1 MPNNY
6 NRISRI
12 NEEIRHGVDRILRE
26 DVHDPRISGTWSI
39 TDVDTTR
46 DLRYA
51 KIRIS
56 VLEDDK
62 RRPMMEALKRA
73 SGFIRYELGRQLILR
88 SLPEL
93 IFEEDENIAYGV
105 HIAKVISEMAPSDQ
119 TRADE

>member
-6 NRISRI
+6 NRINRI

-39 TDVDTTR
+39 TGVDTTR

-51 KIRIS
+51 KIRVS

-62 RRPMMEALKRA
+62 RKPMMEALKRA
-73 SGFIRYELGRQLILR
+73 SGFIRFELGRQLVLR

-93 IFEEDENIAYGV
+93 VFEEEPVCDMYSLYPQLHGG
-105 HIAKVISEMAPSDQ
+105 D
-119 TRADE
+119 RLL

>member
-1 MPNNY
+1 MTNSY

-51 KIRIS
+51 KIRVS

-62 RRPMMEALKRA
+62 RKPMMDALKRA
-73 SGFIRYELGRQLILR
+73 AGFIRFELGRQLVLR

-93 IFEEDENIAYGV
+93 IFEEDSNIAYGV
-105 HIAKVISEMAPSDQ
+105 HIAKVISDMAPTDR
-119 TRADE
+119 TGADE